1 MTSDAEQQATTAGK
15 SPTTGT
21 YVHSC
26 SAGKQSTEFTTN
38 LPKLMRETYQHY
50 GARGPEPAR
59 EARIRVEAFITN
71 HQTCGDLVFEK
82 RVPAALITKDF
93 LVALH
98 TEVTALW
105 GTLESHTD
113 SITATSSCVIG
124 DDRMYVFA
132 VTPIRIRGFF
142 RRNRHR
148 ANIFELVDASGF
160 MHIAVENI

>member
-1 MTSDAEQQATTAGK
+1 MISDAEQQATGGD
-15 SPTTGT
+15 SGRSSVT

-26 SAGKQSTEFTTN
+26 SAGKQATDFTNN
-38 LPKLMRETYQHY
+38 LPKLMPENYQHY
-50 GARGPEPAR
+50 GARRPESAQD
-59 EARIRVEAFITN
+59 ALLRVETFITN

-82 RVPAALITKDF
+82 RVATALITEDF
-93 LVALH
+93 LPALH
-98 TEVTALW
+98 TEVKTLW
-105 GTLESHTD
+105 TKLESHTD
-113 SITATSSCVIG
+113 SVTATSSCVVG

-148 ANIFELVDASGF
+148 ANIFELADASGF